1 MIDIEVQVDVQLASD
16 HQKYAGQ
23 QEDMCGEK
31 ESDCTESLHHPAQK
45 EERDALLLLADVALL
60 PHRGDDVPCSHDNEA
75 CCCLEVRNL
84 ERSLQSMQLQLQFL
98 LSKADC
104 FLNCLVNGQV
114 DQTSKAPAEEVQR
127 FLYTC
132 QPYFNHVESTTRS
145 TMSLHKHL
153 PFDIYARLL
162 DFSQQLCDR
171 LEQLVLTIASYNLVC
186 LDEANPDSVSHFCI
200 GQSQLGQLRLT
211 VFLYCKLT
219 PYMSKV
225 NTGLYKRM
233 RWNVER
239 LREDVMQLQQ
249 EAADDTSGERE
260 DREQE
265 TVGDTEYYFLCCEDT
280 PNPHNTAARE
290 GHGVSDS
297 DVVRMWSIGQWV
309 QVNPDPSTQDIF
321 DWILC
326 DVPQGSYHR
335 LLYFGSEEPLS
346 CIATDHLHKLL
357 KSHLDTGLI

>member
-1 MIDIEVQVDVQLASD
+1 MSNSPQIIKNMRASRRTCVGRRSPTVRRAFIIP
-16 HQKYAGQ
+16 HKKRRGTHCCYWL
-23 QEDMCGEK
+23 MLLC
-31 ESDCTESLHHPAQK
+31 CPTVVMTCPAAMTM
-45 EERDALLLLADVALL
+45 RPVAVW
-60 PHRGDDVPCSHDNEA
+60 R
-75 CCCLEVRNL
+75 
-84 ERSLQSMQLQLQFL
+84 
-98 LSKADC
+98 
-104 FLNCLVNGQV
+104 QV